1 LNKRRSVA
9 WSLGLGFVVV
19 SGFLG
24 LLIWG
29 NLNYARQNPGGNDFL
44 VHWVGTRSFLVDGSS
59 PYSDQTALRIQTL
72 AYGRPAL
79 AGEHQLRVAYPLYS
93 IILFFP
99 FALFSD
105 FTVARAV
112 WMTTLEVGL
121 ILLAILTIQLAGW
134 KPNLF
139 MLVIFILFS
148 LLWYN
153 AVRPVINGNAVI
165 LVSLGIVG
173 AMLAIRNKAD
183 ELAGILL
190 ALTTIKPQVVLVFLI
205 FIVFWSTYNR
215 RWRLIAWL
223 IGTTLILAAIAWFL
237 IPDWILQNIREIIRY
252 PGYNPPG
259 TPGAALAT
267 WFPAMGQRLGLG
279 LTAIIMVVLAF
290 EWIVGRAA
298 DFRGFLWIACLT
310 LVGSQWIGIQTDP
323 GNFIVCFPTIALVF
337 ALIDE
342 RYRSRGWVLVIL
354 IMLLIGAGLWVLF
367 VETIDYSL
375 GQPQQN
381 PIMFFPLPALLL
393 LLLYWIRWWAFHPGS
408 IWYDL
413 VFDRENPKMR

>member
-1 LNKRRSVA
+1 M
-9 WSLGLGFVVV
+9 VV

-44 VHWVGTRSFLVDGSS
+44 VHWVGTRSFLIDDLS

-72 AYGRPAL
+72 AYGRPAQ

-93 IILFFP
+93 VILFFP

-105 FTVARAV
+105 FVVARAV

-121 ILLAILTIQLAGW
+121 LLLAIFTIQLAGW

-148 LLWYN
+148 SLWYN
-153 AVRPVINGNAVI
+153 AVRPVINGNAFV
-165 LVSLGIVG
+165 LVALGIVA
-173 AMLAIRNKAD
+173 AMLAIRNESD

-205 FIVFWSTYNR
+205 FIIFWATFNR

-223 IGTTLILAAIAWFL
+223 AGTTLILAAIAWFFL
-237 IPDWILQNIREIIRY
+237 PDWILQNIREIIRY
-252 PGYNPPG
+252 PVYNPPG
-259 TPGAALAT
+259 TPGAALST

-279 LTAIIMVVLAF
+279 LTAIVMVVLAF
-290 EWIVGRAA
+290 EWIVGRNA
-298 DFRGFLWIACLT
+298 DFRGFLWLACLT
-310 LVGSQWIGIQTDP
+310 LVCSQWIGIQTDP
-323 GNFIVCFPTIALVF
+323 GNFIVCFPAIAFIFALV
-337 ALIDE
+337 DE
-342 RYRSRGWVLVIL
+342 RYRRRGWVLAVL
-354 IMLLIGAGLWVLF
+354 IMLMIGAGLWAIF
-367 VETIDYSL
+367 VETIDYSG
-375 GQPQQN
+375 GQPQQS
-381 PIMFFPLPALLL
+381 PIMFFPLPGLLL
-393 LLLYWIRWWAFHPGS
+393 LLLYWVRWWAFHPGS

>member
-44 VHWVGTRSFLVDGSS
+44 VHWVGTRSFLIDELS

-93 IILFFP
+93 VILFFP

-121 ILLAILTIQLAGW
+121 LLLAIFTIQLAGW

-153 AVRPVINGNAVI
+153 AVRPVINGNAVV
-165 LVSLGIVG
+165 LVALGIVA
-173 AMLAIRNKAD
+173 AMLAIRNESD

>member
-1 LNKRRSVA
+1 
-9 WSLGLGFVVV
+9 VVV

-44 VHWVGTRSFLVDGSS
+44 VHWVGTRSFLIDELS

>member
-44 VHWVGTRSFLVDGSS
+44 VHWVGTRSFLVDGLS

-93 IILFFP
+93 VILFFP

-205 FIVFWSTYNR
+205 FIVFWFTYNR

-237 IPDWILQNIREIIRY
+237 IPDWILQNIREIIMY

-259 TPGAALAT
+259 TPGVALAT

>member
-1 LNKRRSVA
+1 MNKRRSVA

-59 PYSDQTALRIQTL
+59 PYSDQTALRIQIL

-93 IILFFP
+93 VILFFP

-408 IWYDL
+408 NWYDL